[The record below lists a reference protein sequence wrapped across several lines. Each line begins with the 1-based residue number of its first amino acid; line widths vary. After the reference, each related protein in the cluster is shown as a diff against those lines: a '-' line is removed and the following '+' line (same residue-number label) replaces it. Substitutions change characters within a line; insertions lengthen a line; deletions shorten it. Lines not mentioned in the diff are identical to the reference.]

1 MLKKILKVLTIVFAA
16 YGVLFIILLLLPE
29 DEEDTT
35 AQTVTEESVE
45 AASEEEKEQE
55 ENVSQGPKDEDTEGE
70 AAKEESQE
78 TTEAASETAV
88 AEAEEET
95 VQNDQEEAQEETVQ
109 NGQEE
114 AATDGES
121 GKEEGKHTVK
131 VNIPESELGG
141 ETFKFRSTTLDN
153 KVVTDEIFKDYDLT
167 IVHVWGTYCGPCIA
181 EMGDYAELYKDLPDN
196 VNLVG
201 LVCDVY
207 DGLDNNVDTAHEIL
221 DDAGAK
227 FTNIATSDSNYDLVF
242 AFQYV
247 PSSFFVDREGR
258 IVGKLMDGAKFKD
271 TKKRL
276 NSYLE

>member
-29 DEEDTT
+29 DEEDST
-35 AQTVTEESVE
+35 AQTVTEQSVE
-45 AASEEEKEQE
+45 AVSEEEKEQE
-55 ENVSQGPKDEDTEGE
+55 ENASPGPKDEDTEEE
-70 AAKEESQE
+70 AAKEERQE

-95 VQNDQEEAQEETVQ
+95 VQNDQGEAQEETVQ

-121 GKEEGKHTVK
+121 GKEEGKHTVQ

-153 KVVTDEIFKDYDLT
+153 KVVTDDIFKDYDLT
-167 IVHVWGTYCGPCIA
+167 IVFVWGTYCGSCIA

-258 IVGKLMDGAKFKD
+258 IVGKLMEGAKFKD

-276 NSYLE
+276 DSYLE

>member
-29 DEEDTT
+29 DEEDST

>member
-45 AASEEEKEQE
+45 AVSEEEKEQE

>member
-45 AASEEEKEQE
+45 AVSEEE
-55 ENVSQGPKDEDTEGE
+55 VTEGE
-70 AAKEESQE
+70 AAKEEREE

-95 VQNDQEEAQEETVQ
+95 VQNDQEEA
-109 NGQEE
+109 
-114 AATDGES
+114 AAEVGS
-121 GKEEGKHTVK
+121 GKEDGKHTVQ

-207 DGLDNNVDTAHEIL
+207 DGLDNNVATAHEIL

-271 TKKRL
+271 TKKKL